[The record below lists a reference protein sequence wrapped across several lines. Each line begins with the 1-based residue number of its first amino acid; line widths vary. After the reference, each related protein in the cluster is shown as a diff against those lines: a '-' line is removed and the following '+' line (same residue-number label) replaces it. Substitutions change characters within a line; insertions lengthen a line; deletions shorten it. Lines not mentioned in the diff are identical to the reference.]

1 MADILLVN
9 DDNKAPA
16 SAKVGDLIVT
26 GGGIY
31 RMTANGGVRD
41 EEAEKAS
48 GYSGGVG
55 NYNTLATEIYNKV
68 RTSLSSSGG
77 KSGGSSGG
85 TSDTPTPTPN
95 VDASNSQQ
103 PQDINVNYD
112 VNGIGYLDGV
122 DGIEGYNPYD
132 YVNYSPS
139 GSSSE
144 TISNFFGYVLLGL
157 VGLVILDRIVA
168 GGGK

>member
-1 MADILLVN
+1 MANILLVN
-9 DDNKAPA
+9 DNDKAPA

-26 GGGIY
+26 GGGIFK
-31 RMTANGGVRD
+31 MTENGGVRD
-41 EEAEKAS
+41 TEAEKAS
-48 GYSGGVG
+48 GYFGGVG
-55 NYNTLATEIYNKV
+55 NYNTLATEVYNKV
-68 RTSLSSSGG
+68 RTSLSSGRSGG
-77 KSGGSSGG
+77 SSGGSSGG

-132 YVNYSPS
+132 YVNYSS
-139 GSSSE
+139 GGSSE

-157 VGLVILDRIVA
+157 VGLVILDRIV
-168 GGGK
+168 GGK